1 MTQQLPVMGLKP
13 ICTNEVAA
21 FEMIYPITDSKKKLS
36 DTKIAVKN
44 GQGEQVLSVWP
55 TELVDQIDIGS
66 FRAVFK

>member
-1 MTQQLPVMGLKP
+1 MGLKP

-21 FEMIYPITDSKKKLS
+21 FEMIYSITDSKKNLS

-44 GQGEQVLSVWP
+44 GQSEQVLSVWP

-66 FRAVFK
+66 FRAAFK

>member
-21 FEMIYPITDSKKKLS
+21 FEMIYSITDSKKNLS

-44 GQGEQVLSVWP
+44 GQSEQVLSVWP

-66 FRAVFK
+66 FRAAFK